1 MSINSM
7 SINGTMFNG
16 KGSERILHMFGW
28 KFVAITDHLDKVAE
42 QGFTAI
48 QVGPVQGTKFTEETA
63 PWWGC
68 YQPTNLQIGN
78 AQIGSK
84 AEFTAMCSKAHQL
97 GLKVVV
103 DIVLRHVA
111 SDDRDTSKPH
121 HSVDKQLLQYIK
133 PVGEC
138 YDYKNREAYTTMRTG
153 MPMLDYDNP
162 QLQQLYRQ
170 FLHELTDCGADGF
183 RLDQLKHYKLPE
195 EGSNFLHIFD
205 DFQDK
210 IVYGEVIFEGQW
222 LLDRYAAY
230 MHVLTEG
237 RPSNCDRLVSFFE
250 SHDTYYEFGYTKRMD
265 DRMRLTEWNVLV
277 NQCKYHALYFC
288 RPFETLWMSE
298 DMKRINHSR

>member
-1 MSINSM
+1 MKSFDH
-7 SINGTMFNG
+7 INGTMFNS
-16 KGSERILHMFGW
+16 KEKILHMFGW
-28 KFVAITDHLDKVAE
+28 KFVAITEHLDKVAE

-84 AEFTAMCSKAHQL
+84 EEFTAMCSKAHQL

-162 QLQQLYRQ
+162 QLQR
-170 FLHELTDCGADGF
+170 
-183 RLDQLKHYKLPE
+183 
-195 EGSNFLHIFD
+195 
-205 DFQDK
+205 
-210 IVYGEVIFEGQW
+210 
-222 LLDRYAAY
+222 
-230 MHVLTEG
+230 
-237 RPSNCDRLVSFFE
+237 RP
-250 SHDTYYEFGYTKRMD
+250 
-265 DRMRLTEWNVLV
+265 
-277 NQCKYHALYFC
+277 
-288 RPFETLWMSE
+288 
-298 DMKRINHSR
+298 